1 MTISQAID
9 RELNDAIRGFC
20 GVDHEKAAEL
30 IRDAKNTAKKIGLP
44 LAETLIHLGVVAAPN

>member
-20 GVDHEKAAEL
+20 GVDHAKAGEL
-30 IRDAKNTAKKIGLP
+30 IRDAKSTAKTLGLP
-44 LAETLIHLGVVAAPN
+44 LAETLIHLGFVAAPN